1 MPTSVS
7 RYNKV
12 VVLSVKDDLVGE
24 EVEQFVSRSTRSIE
38 ESGHDLVIDCSHL
51 TGLDSAALEA
61 LADLQ
66 NKCEE
71 SLGAVKLCCMDETC
85 QKILNLTRLARRFE
99 CFDDLDSAVKSF
111 S

>member
-7 RYNKV
+7 RYNNV
-12 VVLSVKDDLVGE
+12 VVLTVKDDLVGE
-24 EVEQFVSRSTRSIE
+24 EVEQFVSRSTRGLE
-38 ESGHDLVIDCSHL
+38 ESDHDLVVDCTHMS
-51 TGLDSAALEA
+51 GMDSTALEA
-61 LADLQ
+61 LVDLQ

-71 SLGAVKLCCMDETC
+71 SLGAVKICCLDETC
-85 QKILNLTRLARRFE
+85 RKILNLTRLARRFE